1 MDQLQSSIMTTET
14 LDLEKNKFIKIMSNV
29 YDLYLQHGARSNK
42 NVDCFHTFIKDELCK
57 IFTQP
62 EYSVVLEYEVASTN
76 SSSKKKCDIVVLK
89 LNKPFIIFPVKIIK
103 TNYKQNKNNAW
114 ENLTGELQHLKWANE
129 NIKII
134 PINIFMNKTPYLNK
148 SGKIIKFENITID
161 DIKIYSILNIKYITY
176 DIINYILTVEHSNN
190 INDKF
195 DKPPKILDFDNYT
208 PYRSTIDI
216 LKDLI

>member
-161 DIKIYSILNIKYITY
+161 DIKIYSILNTKYITY

-195 DKPPKILDFDNYT
+195 DKPPKILDFDSYT